1 MSDFTKME
9 EELSNGPC
17 VAIEVRGEQAVQV
30 RNPLNHFR
38 FFEVLRESKTE
49 SGRI

>member
-30 RNPLNHFR
+30 RTPLNPKR
-38 FFEVLRESKTE
+38 IWKNLEESREK
-49 SGRI
+49 